1 MAGLQAVVLTIF
13 AALLAAAGSSST
25 IVTVLAIVSPIVA
38 AGFGAYLTWR
48 LRQVHTLVNN
58 AATVQDRRIGQLVAA
73 LETAGIAVP
82 DTTQQTGPA

>member
-1 MAGLQAVVLTIF
+1 MVGLQTAALTLF
-13 AALLAAAGSSST
+13 AAFLAAAGSSST
-25 IVTVLAIVSPIVA
+25 LVSVLAVLSPIVA
-38 AGFGAYLTWR
+38 AGLGAYLTWR

-58 AATVQDRRIGQLVAA
+58 TATVQDRRIGQLVAA